1 MLLPEKP
8 ETRVLINRRE
18 IREAQVS
25 SLWRKTNNAAILEFR
40 IPRRTYLAL
49 RDLDKELR
57 QGSIVELYA
66 GIGSAQQ
73 RIFYGYLPSI
83 LADRNLSENDSII
96 TITAYDFIG
105 QLQDIQVTLDSDT
118 ETGTEFV
125 VSSTGTPG
133 GGGPVG
139 PGGSCWSAD
148 TLIDTPN
155 GTVPFDSLHVGDYV
169 LTPDGP
175 RLILKIRKTGMH
187 EVIERFHGVW
197 ITPLEPFVDEEGT
210 ARIMSIQEY
219 EKCPSRYVETFDMVI
234 DGSKCFY
241 ANGHLIDPLK
251 T

>member
-1 MLLPEKP
+1 MLLPERP

-83 LADRNLSENDSII
+83 LADRNLSENDSVI

-105 QLQDIQVTLDSDT
+105 QLQDIQVTLDSDSDSPS
-118 ETGTEFV
+118 GFV
-125 VSSTGTPG
+125 ASSTGTPG
-133 GGGPVG
+133 GGG
-139 PGGSCWSAD
+139 CWSED
-148 TLIDTPN
+148 TLIDTPS
-155 GTVPFDSLHVGDYV
+155 GTIPFSSLDVGDYV

-175 RLILKIRKTGMH
+175 RPILKIRKTGMH
-187 EVIERFHGVW
+187 EVIE
-197 ITPLEPFVDEEGT
+197 
-210 ARIMSIQEY
+210 
-219 EKCPSRYVETFDMVI
+219 
-234 DGSKCFY
+234 
-241 ANGHLIDPLK
+241 
-251 T
+251 